1 MRYLNIKFLK
11 PGNWNFG
18 VVNIGDIKMLS
29 EDRCKVL
36 VDRGYAV
43 YVEKEKEKEKE
54 EIKEVIIDV
63 VKEEQQ
69 ENIIE
74 DVKVEDI
81 IEAVKV
87 IDNNKKLS
95 TKRGK

>member
-43 YVEKEKEKEKE
+43 YVEKEKE

>member
-43 YVEKEKEKEKE
+43 YLEKEKE
-54 EIKEVIIDV
+54 EPKENIVDI
-63 VKEEQQ
+63 VKEEPKK
-69 ENIIE
+69 NIIE
-74 DVKVEDI
+74 DVNIEDI
-81 IEAVKV
+81 VEAVKN
-87 IDNNKKLS
+87 IDNNKKTS
-95 TKRGK
+95 NKRGK